1 MPIGTNDK
9 PLAATGKFASAIGK
23 LMMGKILATNREDIT
38 NAMIGNNVLANYW
51 WSLVD
56 WLCKALGQI
65 GNDW

>member
-1 MPIGTNDK
+1 M
-9 PLAATGKFASAIGK
+9 AAIGKFASAIGK